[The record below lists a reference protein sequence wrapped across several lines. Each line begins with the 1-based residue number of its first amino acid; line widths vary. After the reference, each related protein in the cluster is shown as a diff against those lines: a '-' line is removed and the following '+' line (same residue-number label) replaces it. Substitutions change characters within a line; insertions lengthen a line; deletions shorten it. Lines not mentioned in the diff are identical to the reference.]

1 MGASY
6 GNLRQVTSL
15 MYFMQFKTKR
25 PCSGMHVSNA
35 SSSFEVMLTCM
46 PFPGPQIVFVPTVFA
61 IAVFKGFFLEGTMCL
76 FLYVVRGSFHSPWT
90 GTCHFATSGPHSRQ
104 LSDFGAIHWPHP
116 PTKTKCPGQGGGDS
130 KIASLKLHPERVVCD
145 MGCVPIG
152 KQSTPMASISQPGSG
167 KHIHCGHLLKLGF
180 KNCGHLLQEKM
191 QRVSNTTS

>member
-116 PTKTKCPGQGGGDS
+116 PTKTKCPGQGGGTRRLLPWNCT
-130 KIASLKLHPERVVCD
+130 LKGWYAIWAVCLL
-145 MGCVPIG
+145 VN
-152 KQSTPMASISQPGSG
+152 SQPQWHPFHNRGPES
-167 KHIHCGHLLKLGF
+167 IY
-180 KNCGHLLQEKM
+180 
-191 QRVSNTTS
+191 TSAICWN